1 MADSSEL
8 GELTAAMK
16 LLPADEREA
25 LALACFAGLSYR
37 VIANVLEVSESTV
50 KRRIRSALD
59 RLRQTWEV
67 GLEP

>member
-1 MADSSEL
+1 MAESSEL

-25 LALACFAGLSYR
+25 LALACFADLTYR
-37 VIANVLEVSESTV
+37 AIATVLEVSEATV

-59 RLRQTWEV
+59 RLQQTWESE
-67 GLEP
+67 EP